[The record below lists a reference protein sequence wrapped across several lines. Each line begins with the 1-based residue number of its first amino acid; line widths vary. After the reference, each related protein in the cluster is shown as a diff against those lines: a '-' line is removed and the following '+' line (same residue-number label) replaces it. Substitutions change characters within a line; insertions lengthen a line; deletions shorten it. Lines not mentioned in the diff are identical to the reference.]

1 MNSDFRLKESE
12 VLELKKST
20 AQLKPG
26 LISIVS
32 ILNKHQEGKLYF
44 GIKDDGTVIG
54 QDIGDDTLRS
64 VSQAVSSYIEPR
76 IYPNIRQVTLEGKTC
91 IEVEFQGNDIPYFAY
106 GRAYIRISDE
116 DKLLS
121 RKELENMI
129 LRKNK
134 SQLRWDT
141 AICKDATLADL
152 SEEKVQAFV
161 KAAGKEY
168 AGFENSLSKLK
179 LLQNGKL
186 TNAAVILFGKAPE
199 TFFPNAKLRCAVFAT
214 DDTSYIID
222 MQEFTGDL
230 FYLIEEAQKYILK
243 NIHIGMRLKG
253 LKRID
258 VPEINE
264 EAIREAVVNAF
275 CHRDYY
281 EYDSVNVAVFKNRV
295 EIRNKG
301 RLYGGLTIEQ
311 IKSEMVSERRNELL
325 AEILHEIHL
334 IEKWGRGISLIL
346 SKEPETDF
354 KEVGTQ
360 FIVTFKREQME
371 AEEKTGEKEE
381 EKKAEKESKGWSEK
395 WSEKWSE
402 RWLELNENQRKILLL
417 IDENS
422 TISRKEISKK
432 LNINQSAIQKHMDVL
447 KKRGFIKR
455 VGPAKGGHWEIL
467 EK

>member
-1 MNSDFRLKESE
+1 MNSNFRLKESE
-12 VLELKKST
+12 TLELKKST

-44 GIKDDGTVIG
+44 GIKDDGTVLG
-54 QDIGDDTLRS
+54 QDIGDDTLRAI
-64 VSQAVSSYIEPR
+64 SQAISSHIEPG
-76 IYPNIRQVTLEGKTC
+76 IYPKIRQLTLEGKPC

-106 GRAYIRISDE
+106 GRAYIRTSDE

-121 RKELENMI
+121 RKELENII

-134 SQLRWDT
+134 AQLRWDT

-161 KAAGKEY
+161 KTAGKEY
-168 AGFENSLSKLK
+168 TGFENSLSKLK
-179 LLQNGKL
+179 LLLNGKL

-199 TFFPNAKLRCAVFAT
+199 TFFPNAKLRCAVFDT
-214 DDTSYIID
+214 CDTSYIID

-243 NIHIGMRLKG
+243 NIHIGMRLEG

-264 EAIREAVVNAF
+264 AAIREAVVNAF

-325 AEILHEIHL
+325 AETLHEIHL

-360 FIVTFKREQME
+360 FIVTFKRKITEKVG
-371 AEEKTGEKEE
+371 EEVGERVGEKVGEI
-381 EKKAEKESKGWSEK
+381 AKGI
-395 WSEKWSE
+395 
-402 RWLELNENQRKILLL
+402 LTENQTKIIGLILQNPDITTKELAENVGISKRKIE
-417 IDENS
+417 EN
-422 TISRKEISKK
+422 ISKLK
-432 LNINQSAIQKHMDVL
+432 KKEVLRRIGPARGGYWEVIQK
-447 KKRGFIKR
+447 
-455 VGPAKGGHWEIL
+455 
-467 EK
+467 